1 MPDILYFY
9 EQLIIDNHAN
19 SLYSIYIYIYYILQ
33 YIYITVYYI
42 YYVVIIL
49 CKFYVIK
56 SHKYLEN

>member
-9 EQLIIDNHAN
+9 EQLIIDNLLIH
-19 SLYSIYIYIYYILQ
+19 YIVYIYIYYILQ